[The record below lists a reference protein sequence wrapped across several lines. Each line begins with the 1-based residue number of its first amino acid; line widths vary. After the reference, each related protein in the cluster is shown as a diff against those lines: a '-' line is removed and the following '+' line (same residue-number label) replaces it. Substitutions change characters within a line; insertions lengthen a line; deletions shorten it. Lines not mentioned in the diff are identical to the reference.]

1 MKNDS
6 VVQTR
11 CKRTTLASLVLWYY
25 DQGER
30 VRSISELTRLTLEGM
45 VEVLKNNGSATIV
58 EDVEDAQRILQE
70 FGLEG
75 SLNPS
80 GRGRRNLYCN
90 LAGIDSTSL
99 AHRSAR
105 MSEITTS
112 IKREQDDNLYA
123 VVKQQVENWDKKE
136 KEQKE
141 RISDASGEINLHEYE
156 EKEKE
161 ELKKIKNALG
171 VVPNNVVA

>member
-1 MKNDS
+1 MMKNDS

-11 CKRTTLASLVLWYY
+11 CKRTTLATLVLWYY

-30 VRSISELTRLTLEGM
+30 VRSISELARLTLEGM
-45 VEVLKNNGSATIV
+45 IEILKTSDVATIV

-90 LAGIDSTSL
+90 LTGIDSTSL

-105 MSEITTS
+105 MSEMTAS
-112 IKREQDDNLYA
+112 IKQGQSNDLDAIVR
-123 VVKQQVENWDKKE
+123 QQVELWEKKE
-136 KEQKE
+136 KDG
-141 RISDASGEINLHEYE
+141 RVSDASEDINLRDYE
-156 EKEKE
+156 EKEKK
-161 ELKKIKNALG
+161 ELSEIKNALG
-171 VVPNNVVA
+171 VVPEGVVM